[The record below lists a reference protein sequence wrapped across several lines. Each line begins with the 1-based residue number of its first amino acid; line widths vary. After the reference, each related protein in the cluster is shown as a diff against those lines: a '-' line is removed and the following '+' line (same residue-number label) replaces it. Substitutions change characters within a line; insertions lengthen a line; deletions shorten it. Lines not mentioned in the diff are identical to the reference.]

1 MIETTIRS
9 YLLDEQDLPVLF
21 EHRAGVGECYIIEK
35 TGGSEEN
42 LIRSSTL
49 AIQSYADSKARAAEL
64 NEILLELMLHAVK
77 LDDVSAVSINST
89 YDYTDTAMKAYRYQA
104 VFDIVHY

>member
-1 MIETTIRS
+1 MIETIVRN
-9 YLLDEQDLPVLF
+9 YLVEEQDLPVLF
-21 EHRAGVGECYIIEK
+21 EHLAGTDECYIVEK

-42 LIRSSTL
+42 HIRRSTL
-49 AIQSYADSKARAAEL
+49 AIQSYAGSKARAAEL
-64 NEILLELMLHAVK
+64 NEALLDLMLQAVK
-77 LDDVSAVSINST
+77 VPEVSAVSINST

>member
-1 MIETTIRS
+1 MIETIIRN
-9 YLLDEQDLPVLF
+9 YLVEAQDRPVLF
-21 EHRAGVGECYIIEK
+21 EHLAGAGECYIIEK

-42 LIRSSTL
+42 HIRSSTL
-49 AIQSYADSKARAAEL
+49 AIQSYAGSKARAAEL
-64 NEILLELMLHAVK
+64 NEALLELMQQAVRMPE
-77 LDDVSAVSINST
+77 VSAVSINST